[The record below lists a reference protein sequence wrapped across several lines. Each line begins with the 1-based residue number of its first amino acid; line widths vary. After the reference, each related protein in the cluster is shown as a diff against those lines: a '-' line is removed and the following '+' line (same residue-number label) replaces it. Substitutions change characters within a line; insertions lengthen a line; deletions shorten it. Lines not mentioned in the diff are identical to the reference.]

1 MQIAKH
7 ILKVI
12 AKHISKIDK
21 CKSWDECRDMAKL
34 YEGRERQSKG
44 SSVGRVQSL
53 QAWELNYAEKLTGLK
68 IDMRQVKAITKIQ
81 FPTKNPIN

>member
-12 AKHISKIDK
+12 AKHFSKKDK

-34 YEGRERQSKG
+34 YEGREGQSKG
-44 SSVGRVQSL
+44 SSGGRVQSL
-53 QAWELNYAEKLTGLK
+53 V
-68 IDMRQVKAITKIQ
+68 DMRQVKAITKIQ
-81 FPTKNPIN
+81 FPTKNPINKHPASKS